1 VIIAERPFLR
11 DHSLS
16 IAGSVVLHG
25 LLVVAA
31 FWLAARTTATRH
43 VVPAVIDATLV
54 TQPTRRYVN
63 PEPAPAQPA
72 PTPEPPAKPT
82 PTPAPAP
89 KAVVHP
95 TPAPPVPAPQPQPQP
110 KTKPSPKVDVG
121 QTQKHAPKVEEKP
134 KPHPQPSTLSKKVE
148 SEIDR
153 EIRET
158 QQAKAADAE
167 RRRTEELRRAQA
179 AQAAQAAKVAEQ
191 QKQAL
196 VGETNQYVADVKARV
211 ERAWTRPASAKKGT
225 HCTLEVSQAP
235 TGTVLQA
242 QVIEPCNGDAAVRAS
257 IRDAVFR
264 ASPLPVPKNPDVF
277 QRNLQLV
284 FSPDE

>member
-16 IAGSVVLHG
+16 IAGSVALHG
-25 LLVVAA
+25 LLIVVAV
-31 FWLAARTTATRH
+31 WLAARTTVTHH

-54 TQPTRRYVN
+54 TQPARRYVN

-82 PTPAPAP
+82 PAPAS
-89 KAVVHP
+89 KAVAHP
-95 TPAPPVPAPQPQPQP
+95 TPAPPVPAPQPKARPA
-110 KTKPSPKVDVG
+110 PKVDVG

-134 KPHPQPSTLSKKVE
+134 KPHPQPPTLSKKVE

-167 RRRTEELRRAQA
+167 RRRADELRRAQA

-196 VGETNQYVADVKARV
+196 AGETNQYVADVKARV